1 MLGDDKSILNRI
13 ANVNEPMNVSAV
25 DCEVIVMFQF
35 PPLDAKNNGGYI
47 KGSIESMREKSNP
60 LYFKQLD
67 VISAAFYTAEASQIL
82 KKIDMEVIVILVCTT
97 LACVFMALFA
107 KNHDKKSILLGNEWL
122 EVNEIAVRI
131 IVMAAFL
138 LQLHLLQLTWSTRKA
153 DTKQKDLWIA
163 EKKVLHVIFT
173 LYAVGIL
180 IALLV
185 HQNNTLHG
193 DVVYSS
199 SLSQQHS
206 FWEHLKSC
214 SGLVLDD
221 FLLPQILLN
230 IFMNSKGNALSCS
243 FYFGTSLV
251 RLIPHAYDLFEAL
264 AYVDGSCL
272 YAGEIA
278 DYYSTAWDIIIPLV
292 SLMFASIIHFQ
303 QRFGGC
309 SILSWRIKTKGVE
322 EYEKVPMVTE
332 A

>member
-1 MLGDDKSILNRI
+1 MLLILTLGNM
-13 ANVNEPMNVSAV
+13 V
-25 DCEVIVMFQF
+25 
-35 PPLDAKNNGGYI
+35 PLVLNF
-47 KGSIESMREKSNP
+47 E
-60 LYFKQLD
+60 
-67 VISAAFYTAEASQIL
+67 
-82 KKIDMEVIVILVCTT
+82 
-97 LACVFMALFA
+97 ALFA

-272 YAGEIA
+272 YADEIA

-309 SILSWRIKTKGVE
+309 SILSWRIKTTGVE